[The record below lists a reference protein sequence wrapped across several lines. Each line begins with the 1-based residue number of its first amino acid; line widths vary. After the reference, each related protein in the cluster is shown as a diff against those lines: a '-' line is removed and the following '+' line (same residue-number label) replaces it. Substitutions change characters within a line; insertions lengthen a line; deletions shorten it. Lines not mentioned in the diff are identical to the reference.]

1 MIVEAIL
8 IGQLLKKLSLQSTP
22 KIVGPPVS
30 KPEVIKKFQ
39 KPPDA
44 PTPIRP
50 PSGYK
55 VDLDLFRY
63 LK

>member
-22 KIVGPPVS
+22 TVVGPPVP
-30 KPEVIKKFQ
+30 KPDVIKQ
-39 KPPDA
+39 LRPPDA

-50 PSGYK
+50 PSGYQ
-55 VDLDLFRY
+55 VDLDLIRY
-63 LK
+63 FK

>member
-22 KIVGPPVS
+22 TVVGPP
-30 KPEVIKKFQ
+30 KPDVIKQ
-39 KPPDA
+39 LRPPDA

-50 PSGYK
+50 PSGYEI
-55 VDLDLFRY
+55 DLNKFRY
-63 LK
+63 LKDL

>member
-1 MIVEAIL
+1 MIAEAIL

-22 KIVGPPVS
+22 TVVGPPR
-30 KPEVIKKFQ
+30 PRPDVIKEL

-50 PSGYK
+50 PSGYEI
-55 VDLDLFRY
+55 DLDLIRY

>member
-30 KPEVIKKFQ
+30 KPDVIKKFQ

-50 PSGYK
+50 PSGYQ
-55 VDLDLFRY
+55 VDLDLIRY
-63 LK
+63 FK

>member
-22 KIVGPPVS
+22 TVVGPPR
-30 KPEVIKKFQ
+30 PRPDVIKEL

-50 PSGYK
+50 PSGYEI
-55 VDLDLFRY
+55 DLDLIRY